1 MKKFLLIFGI
11 VLTVIVITF
20 LVLVKLYITPER
32 VKELVITT
40 AEKSLNRKVNI
51 GEIEVSLFKGI
62 GIKDFA
68 IKEADGKS
76 NFISCEDFVL
86 KYKLMPLLSK
96 QVVIEELKL
105 EAPTINI
112 FRDSNGTYNFET
124 IGAKKEEEII
134 EETTPG
140 SPTALPLLLVK
151 KIAINKAT
159 FTLKDATKKL
169 PDIKSGADVKIS
181 IESTDGTGIITRGS
195 LDLRFD
201 EIRINTPP
209 AKQIKDITAA
219 LKFAVHIDLE
229 TDTIRIDEANLTF
242 QDIPISLK
250 GEVNKFKSS
259 PEINVALSLPEVDSA
274 KLVSAVK
281 PFINIKGLK
290 MSGKLA
296 VDTKLNG
303 NVDNPDTFAVD
314 LNLNLKN
321 IGIKYDKVDS
331 IINGNFIVDYKGDKL
346 KIEKADFAV
355 DGTAVSLTG
364 NITEVKTSPYVNI
377 ALSLPDVNTSN
388 LQKTLSPFIETKR
401 LKLSGNF
408 KADLNLR
415 GRPDKLETIKASS
428 NITLKDINIK
438 YDKIDSVLGGQLKF
452 NYQSNTLKI
461 SKADLI
467 LNGIAASIKGQV
479 TGLDKSPEIDLA
491 LSLPKADT
499 AKLLKTISPFVD
511 TQGLKLS
518 GTMKADIKIKG
529 KPEKINTIKANSN
542 IALNDINI
550 KYDKIDSMLG
560 GKFKFNYHSN
570 SLKISKADFTFDGI
584 SASMTGQVTKID
596 KSPEIDLAL
605 SLPKAD
611 TAKLLKTI
619 SPFVDTQGLKLSGTM
634 KANMKIKGKPEKID
648 TLKVDG
654 KVVLAKIR
662 INYDNIS
669 ASLDGSIKFKK
680 DTVTIKL
687 KSTIGENTVD
697 FNGTVQSYMKDQKIN
712 LNIYSKKLIID
723 DLLTLAG
730 KEEKEPVKKGPPS
743 SAAPQKE
750 PEPMDL
756 KLTAKGEVKVD
767 AAVYQGF
774 NMRNLLMKFN
784 FVNNK
789 LVISKMSA
797 KGGKGRFDLNSTI
810 DFSKPGYSYKLS
822 SKLDSLHADEVVNAF
837 FPKAKDT
844 IFGILSFNFK
854 LNGTGTLPK
863 NLKKN
868 LIADGDFIILD
879 GKITD
884 TGISEG
890 LASFLNI
897 RELETINL
905 TKADGTVIV
914 RKSVAKLNSFFE
926 SDDLTMDP
934 KGDIGL
940 DGTLNL
946 AFDLKMSPDFTNK
959 AMGSSIG
966 HYIKN
971 EDGSGL
977 IPLIVKG
984 TLSKPSYSVDVAKA
998 SKRVIKKEAEKFI
1011 DKLFDKKTDTGTP
1024 DQSTPDELAP
1034 VRELLKGLF
1043 Q

>member
-281 PFINIKGLK
+281 PFINLKGLK

-303 NVDNPDTFAVD
+303 NVDNPDTFAID

-388 LQKTLSPFIETKR
+388 LQKTLSPFIETKG

-479 TGLDKSPEIDLA
+479 TGL
-491 LSLPKADT
+491 
-499 AKLLKTISPFVD
+499 
-511 TQGLKLS
+511 
-518 GTMKADIKIKG
+518 
-529 KPEKINTIKANSN
+529 
-542 IALNDINI
+542 
-550 KYDKIDSMLG
+550 
-560 GKFKFNYHSN
+560 
-570 SLKISKADFTFDGI
+570 
-584 SASMTGQVTKID
+584 D

>member
-1 MKKFLLIFGI
+1 M
-11 VLTVIVITF
+11 
-20 LVLVKLYITPER
+20 
-32 VKELVITT
+32 
-40 AEKSLNRKVNI
+40 
-51 GEIEVSLFKGI
+51 
-62 GIKDFA
+62 
-68 IKEADGKS
+68 
-76 NFISCEDFVL
+76 
-86 KYKLMPLLSK
+86 
-96 QVVIEELKL
+96 L

-242 QDIPISLK
+242 QEIPISLK

-491 LSLPKADT
+491 LSLPKT
-499 AKLLKTISPFVD
+499 
-511 TQGLKLS
+511 
-518 GTMKADIKIKG
+518 
-529 KPEKINTIKANSN
+529 
-542 IALNDINI
+542 
-550 KYDKIDSMLG
+550 
-560 GKFKFNYHSN
+560 
-570 SLKISKADFTFDGI
+570 
-584 SASMTGQVTKID
+584 
-596 KSPEIDLAL
+596 
-605 SLPKAD
+605 D

-1011 DKLFDKKTDTGTP
+1011 DKLFNNKTDTGNP
-1024 DQSTPDELAP
+1024 DQSAPDELAP

>member
-11 VLTVIVITF
+11 ILTVIILTF
-20 LVLVKLYITPER
+20 IVLIKVYITPER
-32 VKELVITT
+32 VKNLVITT
-40 AEKSLNRKVNI
+40 AEKSLDRKVTI
-51 GEIEVSLFKGI
+51 GEIDVSLFKGI
-62 GIKDFA
+62 GIKEFA
-68 IKEADGKS
+68 IKEADGES
-76 NFISCEDFVL
+76 DFISCEVFIL
-86 KYKLMPLLSK
+86 KYKFMPLLSK
-96 QVVIEELKL
+96 QVIIEELKM

-112 FRDSNGTYNFET
+112 FRDAKGAYNFES
-124 IGAKKEEEII
+124 IGSKEQKEITEEVDSDN
-134 EETTPG
+134 EKG
-140 SPTALPLLLVK
+140 LPISLLVN
-151 KIAINKAT
+151 KIAITRAK
-159 FTLKDATKKL
+159 FTLKDATKEF
-169 PDIKSGADVKIS
+169 PDIKSGADLKVS
-181 IESTDGTGIITRGS
+181 IESKDGSNILAAGS
-195 LDLRFD
+195 LDIRFD
-201 EIRINTPP
+201 EIRIHTPP

-219 LKFAVHIDLE
+219 LKFAVHIDLK
-229 TDTIRIDEANLTF
+229 TDTIRIDEADLTF
-242 QDIPISLK
+242 QKIPISLK

-259 PEINVALSLPEVDSA
+259 PEMNVALSLPEVDSA

-296 VDTKLNG
+296 ADTKLNG
-303 NVDNPDTFAVD
+303 TVDNPDTIAVD
-314 LNLNLKN
+314 LNLNLN
-321 IGIKYDKVDS
+321 NVGIKYDKVDS
-331 IINGNFIVDYKGDKL
+331 IINGNFIVHYKGDKL

-377 ALSLPDVNTSN
+377 ALSLPDVNTAN
-388 LQKTLSPFIETKR
+388 LQKSLSPFIETKG

-408 KADLNLR
+408 KADLNVR
-415 GRPDKLETIKASS
+415 GKPDNPKTIKASS
-428 NITLKDINIK
+428 NITLNDINIK
-438 YDKIDSVLGGQLKF
+438 YDKIDSVLGGKLKF
-452 NYQSNTLKI
+452 NYHSNTLKI
-461 SKADLI
+461 SKAELI
-467 LNGIAASIKGQV
+467 IDGISASIKGQI
-479 TGLDKSPEIDLA
+479 TEIDKSPAVDLGFV
-491 LSLPKADT
+491 LPNTDT
-499 AKLLKTISPFVD
+499 SKLLKTISPFVD
-511 TQGLKLS
+511 TEGLKLS
-518 GTMKADIKIKG
+518 GTMKADLKIKG
-529 KPEKINTIKANSN
+529 RPEKI
-542 IALNDINI
+542 
-550 KYDKIDSMLG
+550 
-560 GKFKFNYHSN
+560 
-570 SLKISKADFTFDGI
+570 
-584 SASMTGQVTKID
+584 
-596 KSPEIDLAL
+596 E
-605 SLPKAD
+605 
-611 TAKLLKTI
+611 
-619 SPFVDTQGLKLSGTM
+619 
-634 KANMKIKGKPEKID
+634 
-648 TLKVDG
+648 TLKVNG
-654 KVVLAKIR
+654 KVVLAKVR
-662 INYDNIS
+662 IDYDNIS
-669 ASLDGSIKFKK
+669 ASLDGDIKLKK

-697 FNGTVQSYMKDQKIN
+697 FNGTVQSYMKNQKIN

-784 FVNNK
+784 FANNK

-822 SKLDSLHADEVVNAF
+822 SKLNSLHANEVVNAF

-854 LNGTGTLPK
+854 LNGAGTLPK

-914 RKSVAKLNSFFE
+914 RNSVAKLNSFFE

-1011 DKLFDKKTDTGTP
+1011 DKLFNNKTDTGNP